1 MHEMCLLRYRFVIL
15 DGAFLVH
22 APGVK
27 RKTDIIKDN
36 WRIEQQKLNN
46 VHYDNI
52 IARITGR
59 HKENTRCK
67 VH

>member
-22 APGVK
+22 SPGVK
-27 RKTDIIKDN
+27 RKADITKDN
-36 WRIEQQKLNN
+36 WRLEQQRLNN
-46 VHYDNI
+46 FHYDNI
-52 IARITGR
+52 ITSITARQK
-59 HKENTRCK
+59 HNTRCK